1 MNDFFEAMPE
11 AGMIIINKKIRTSRL
26 KALRSLFL
34 MRGEI
39 VVFQL
44 SEIYYKAQ
52 LCLICD

>member
-44 SEIYYKAQ
+44 SETYYKAQ